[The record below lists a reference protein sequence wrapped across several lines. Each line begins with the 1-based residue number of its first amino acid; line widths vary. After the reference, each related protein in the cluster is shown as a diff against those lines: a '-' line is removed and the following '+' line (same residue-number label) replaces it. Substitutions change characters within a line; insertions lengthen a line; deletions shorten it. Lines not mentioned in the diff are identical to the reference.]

1 MNLFHT
7 KPHRISEDYV
17 INYID
22 SINNEPTDENLEI
35 INSVINYINS
45 TYRKF
50 MKDLYSVA
58 YSLIQRKQINR

>member
-22 SINNEPTDENLEI
+22 SINNKPTDENIEI
-35 INSVINYINS
+35 INSVINYTNS
-45 TYRKF
+45 TYSKF